1 MDQNQ
6 PKKAI
11 KRAYCR
17 KGKPQMVFRTESEK
31 MRQLLQIIDE
41 NNKVDNLDK
50 QITSNTS
57 NSQLKNDFEQQQ
69 SSQTQQSDKNTQNT
83 TPSQAQVQPS
93 VEQTAKQTL
102 EIKIIKKAQPQELIN
117 ETQKKKLKPDE
128 NYEQRFCQMKCELQ
142 SFLSYWIM
150 KLKSSVIDTQQM
162 VEQLEKFKL

>member
-11 KRAYCR
+11 KRAYC
-17 KGKPQMVFRTESEK
+17 KKQKPQVVFRSESEK

-41 NNKVDNLDK
+41 NKRIANNDK
-50 QITSNTS
+50 EVPSS
-57 NSQLKNDFEQQQ
+57 SPNSQIKNDSEQQQ
-69 SSQTQQSDKNTQNT
+69 SSQTQQGDKNTQNT
-83 TPSQAQVQPS
+83 TPTQAQPS
-93 VEQTAKQTL
+93 VEQSVKQTL
-102 EIKIIKKAQPQELIN
+102 EIKIIKKAQPQELLN
-117 ETQKKKLKPDE
+117 ETQKKKVKPDE

-150 KLKSSVIDTQQM
+150 KLKSSVTDTQQM

>member
-11 KRAYCR
+11 KRAYC
-17 KGKPQMVFRTESEK
+17 KKVKPQMVFRSESEK
-31 MRQLLQIIDE
+31 MRQLLQIIDD
-41 NNKVDNLDK
+41 NNSLANLDK
-50 QITSNTS
+50 QVALASS
-57 NSQLKNDFEQQQ
+57 NSQLKNIQEQQQ
-69 SSQTQQSDKNTQNT
+69 SSQTQSSDKNTQNT
-83 TPSQAQVQPS
+83 TLIQPS
-93 VEQTAKQTL
+93 TEQTPKQTL

-142 SFLSYWIM
+142 SFLTYWIM

-162 VEQLEKFKL
+162 VEQLEQFKL

>member
-11 KRAYCR
+11 KRAYC
-17 KGKPQMVFRTESEK
+17 KKQKPQMVFRSESEK

-41 NNKVDNLDK
+41 NKRVANNNN
-50 QITSNTS
+50 QIASTSP
-57 NSQLKNDFEQQQ
+57 NSQIKNDSEQQQ
-69 SSQTQQSDKNTQNT
+69 SSQTQQGDKNTQNT
-83 TPSQAQVQPS
+83 TPTQTQVQPS
-93 VEQTAKQTL
+93 AEQPVKQTL
-102 EIKIIKKAQPQELIN
+102 EIKIIKKAQPQELMN
-117 ETQKKKLKPDE
+117 ETQKKKIKPDE

-150 KLKSSVIDTQQM
+150 KLKSSVTDTQQM

>member
-11 KRAYCR
+11 KRAYC
-17 KGKPQMVFRTESEK
+17 KKVKPQTVFRSESEK
-31 MRQLLQIIDE
+31 IRQLLQIIEDT
-41 NNKVDNLDK
+41 KGVANLDK
-50 QITSNTS
+50 QVAMA
-57 NSQLKNDFEQQQ
+57 SQLKNISEQQQ
-69 SSQTQQSDKNTQNT
+69 SSQTQQIDKNTQNAIPT
-83 TPSQAQVQPS
+83 QTFVQPS
-93 VEQTAKQTL
+93 TEQPNKQTF

-142 SFLSYWIM
+142 SFLSYWII
-150 KLKSSVIDTQQM
+150 KLKSSVTDTQQM

>member
-17 KGKPQMVFRTESEK
+17 KGRPPMVFRSESEK

-41 NNKVDNLDK
+41 NNRIENLDK
-50 QITSNTS
+50 KIIQTTSS
-57 NSQLKNDFEQQQ
+57 SQLKNDSEQQQ
-69 SSQTQQSDKNTQNT
+69 SSQTQQSDKKTQNV
-83 TPSQAQVQPS
+83 TPSQTQLQPS
-93 VEQTAKQTL
+93 IEQTTKQTL
-102 EIKIIKKAQPQELIN
+102 EIKIIKKAQPQELMN
-117 ETQKKKLKPDE
+117 ETQKKRLKPDD
-128 NYEQRFCQMKCELQ
+128 NYEQRFCQMKCEMQ

-150 KLKSSVIDTQQM
+150 KLKSSVTETQQM

>member
-11 KRAYCR
+11 KRAYC
-17 KGKPQMVFRTESEK
+17 KKIKPQTVIRSESEK
-31 MRQLLQIIDE
+31 IRQLLQIIED
-41 NNKVDNLDK
+41 NKGVANLDK
-50 QITSNTS
+50 QVAMA
-57 NSQLKNDFEQQQ
+57 SQLKNVSEQQQ
-69 SSQTQQSDKNTQNT
+69 SSQTQQSEKNTQNAIPT
-83 TPSQAQVQPS
+83 QTLAQPS
-93 VEQTAKQTL
+93 TEQPNKQTF
-102 EIKIIKKAQPQELIN
+102 EIKIIKKAQPQELIS

-150 KLKSSVIDTQQM
+150 KLKSQVTDTQQM